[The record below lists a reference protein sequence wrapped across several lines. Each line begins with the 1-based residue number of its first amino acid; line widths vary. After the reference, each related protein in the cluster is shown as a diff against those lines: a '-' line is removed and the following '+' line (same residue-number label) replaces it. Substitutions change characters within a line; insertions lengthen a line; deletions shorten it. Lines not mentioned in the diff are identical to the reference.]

1 MLQAPAVL
9 VSPWLKRFADRY
21 GYAGHALARALTIAW
36 FYFTSIFFFRG
47 VERIFP
53 IVYASQ
59 PWLP

>member
-1 MLQAPAVL
+1 
-9 VSPWLKRFADRY
+9 LKAFADRY
-21 GYAGHALARALTIAW
+21 GRAGRAVVRLATISW

-53 IVYASQ
+53 IMYASQ